1 MNLPPWQKG
10 DESDIVFW
18 VSSEFRRNL
27 SGFPF
32 GTRLTGTGLKDIAE
46 RIQDAFKEQDDIFPV
61 ESIPPRGRKI
71 LRDAALLDGFQP
83 GDRRLFCMDNASW
96 RWCTALGTEHLSIC
110 SRAAGLSVET
120 SLASALAWEESLE
133 QQLDFAFSLDLGYLL
148 SDIGASGNALFHQ
161 ALVFLPAL
169 GWSENREA
177 IFRSLMKEGYSVHG
191 IITGNDE
198 EGGELFEVGTELSLG
213 MGEEE
218 SANKFAHMLRLLV
231 HYERKAR
238 ENLDENL
245 EFSLKDRVYRSYGLL
260 ASAERLSYLE
270 SKDAL
275 LALILG
281 ISLGLYDSMPEKLY
295 ELFWLTGDANLRNNG
310 SEHPELTR
318 AGFIRESLGIDRII
332 GGKDV

>member
-1 MNLPPWQKG
+1 MRIPPWQKG

-32 GTRLTGTGLKDIAE
+32 GTRLAGSRLKEIGD
-46 RIQDAFKEQDDIFPV
+46 RIQDAFKAPEIIVPV
-61 ESIPPRGRKI
+61 ESIPPRERKL
-71 LRDAALLDGFQP
+71 LRDASLLNGFQP
-83 GDRRLFCMDNASW
+83 GDRRLFCMDGSSW
-96 RWCTALGTEHLSIC
+96 RWCTALGSEHLSIC
-110 SRAAGLSVET
+110 SRAAGLSVEK
-120 SLASALAWEESLE
+120 SLESALVWEEALE
-133 QQLDFAFSLDLGYLL
+133 KQLDFAFSLDLGYLL

-191 IITGNDE
+191 IIAGDNE
-198 EGGELFEVGTELSLG
+198 EGEELFEVGTELSFGLS
-213 MGEEE
+213 EEE

-238 ENLDENL
+238 ENLDKNL
-245 EFSLKDRVYRSYGLL
+245 EFSLRDRVFRSYGLL
-260 ASAERLSYLE
+260 ASAEKLSYHE
-270 SKDAL
+270 SKEAL

-281 ISLGLYDSMPEKLY
+281 ISLGLYDNMPEKLY
-295 ELFWLTGDANLRNNG
+295 ELFWYTGDAHLRNRG
-310 SEHPELTR
+310 FEHPELTR
-318 AGFIRESLGIDRII
+318 AGFIRESLGIERVI

>member
-1 MNLPPWQKG
+1 MKIPPWQKG

-32 GTRLTGTGLKDIAE
+32 GTRLNGSKLKEISE
-46 RIQDAFKEQDDIFPV
+46 RIQNAFKAPDTIAAVD
-61 ESIPPRGRKI
+61 SITPRDRKL
-71 LRDAALLDGFQP
+71 LRDASLLNGFQP
-83 GDRRLFCMDNASW
+83 GDRRLFVLDNSAW

-110 SRAAGLSVET
+110 SRYAGLSVEK
-120 SLASALAWEESLE
+120 SLESALAWEEALE
-133 QQLDFAFSLDLGYLL
+133 PELDFAFSLDLGYLL

-169 GWSENREA
+169 GWSENRDA
-177 IFRSLMKEGYSVHG
+177 IFRSLMKEGYSIHG
-191 IITGNDE
+191 IIAGDNE
-198 EGGELFEVGTELSLG
+198 EDGELFEVGTELSFG
-213 MGEEE
+213 MSEEE

-260 ASAERLSYLE
+260 ASAERLSYHE
-270 SKDAL
+270 AKEAL
-275 LALILG
+275 LALIMG
-281 ISLGLYDSMPEKLY
+281 ISLGLYDNIPEKLY
-295 ELFWLTGDANLRNNG
+295 ELFWLTGDANIRNNG
-310 SEHPELTR
+310 FEHPELAR
-318 AGFIRESLGIDRII
+318 AGFIRESLGIDRVI